1 MEQHLGH
8 TVLLAAV
15 SGALAESGPED
26 RALMASVVRMARA
39 IFGAAA
45 SSIFLIDRPASE
57 LVFEAVA
64 GEGGESLV
72 GTRFPADR
80 GIAGWVAASGEPM
93 IADGLSDNSLFARD
107 LAESTGYVPSSI
119 MAAPVIQGGDI
130 LGVLQILDPNPQCR
144 SSIADLDLLTTF
156 AELAGL
162 SLQSLIR
169 NRSARE
175 ALAKAGPEL
184 DQLAGVVRLLSEMA
198 PERRATCV
206 RLVESLCE
214 C

>member
-1 MEQHLGH
+1 MDHSLGH
-8 TVLLAAV
+8 TALIAAV
-15 SGALAESGPED
+15 SGALAESGPDD
-26 RALMASVVRMARA
+26 RALMTSIVRMARS

-45 SSIFLIDRPASE
+45 SSIFLFDRPACE

-64 GEGGESLV
+64 GEGEDSLV

-93 IADGLSDNSLFARD
+93 VADGLSDNSLFARD

-119 MAAPVIQGGDI
+119 MAVPVIQDGDI
-130 LGVLQILDPNPQCR
+130 LGVLQVLDPHPQSR
-144 SSIADLDLLTTF
+144 SSIADLDLLTTV
-156 AELAGL
+156 AEHAGL
-162 SLQSLIR
+162 SLLSLIR

-184 DQLAGVVRLLSEMA
+184 DQLAGVVRLLSGMT

-206 RLVESLCE
+206 RLVESLHE
-214 C
+214 A